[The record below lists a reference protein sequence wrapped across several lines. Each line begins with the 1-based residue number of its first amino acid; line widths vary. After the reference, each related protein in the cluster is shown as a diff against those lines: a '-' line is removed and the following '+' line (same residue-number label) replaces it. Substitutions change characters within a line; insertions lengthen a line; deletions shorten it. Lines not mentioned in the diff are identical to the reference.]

1 MSSPTYPP
9 SKEMADN
16 AIITAAKYD
25 EMYAA
30 SMSDPEAFWA
40 EHGKRVDWIKPYTKV
55 KNTSFAPG
63 NIDIKWFEDGTLNVS
78 ANCID
83 RHLETRGNQ
92 DFELARGAWCGD
104 YNEASTFLD
113 LLGSGSGYNDGKF
126 ANDRVDELLTMAK
139 TSDNTQPLYTEIEQI
154 VSEEVPVIPVYHY
167 TRVMMLKE
175 YIKGWPFKNVEQN
188 WYSKDLY
195 RVAD

>member
-1 MSSPTYPP
+1 
-9 SKEMADN
+9 
-16 AIITAAKYD
+16 
-25 EMYAA
+25 
-30 SMSDPEAFWA
+30 
-40 EHGKRVDWIKPYTKV
+40 
-55 KNTSFAPG
+55 
-63 NIDIKWFEDGTLNVS
+63 
-78 ANCID
+78 
-83 RHLETRGNQ
+83 
-92 DFELARGAWCGD
+92 
-104 YNEASTFLD
+104 
-113 LLGSGSGYNDGKF
+113 
-126 ANDRVDELLTMAK
+126 MAK